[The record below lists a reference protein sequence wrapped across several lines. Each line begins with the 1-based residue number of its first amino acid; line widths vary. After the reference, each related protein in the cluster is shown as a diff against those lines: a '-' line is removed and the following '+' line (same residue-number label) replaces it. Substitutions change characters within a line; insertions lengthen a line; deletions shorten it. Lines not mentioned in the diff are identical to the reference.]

1 MPNNLIISYDLY
13 KPSQSFFMVETAI
26 KSLGSAIKVHQAL
39 WYVNSLAT
47 VQEAKEAIMA
57 VMDANDTLFVV
68 DASNN
73 SVASHNARQEVEQF
87 IQANWPASLSGQGF
101 SDLGLK
107 PGNTK
112 RMGR

>member
-13 KPSQSFFMVETAI
+13 KPSQSFFVVETAI
-26 KSLGSAIKVHQAL
+26 KSLGPAIKVHQAL
-39 WYVNSLAT
+39 WYVKSQAT
-47 VQEAKEAIMA
+47 VSEAKETIMA

-73 SVASHNARQEVEQF
+73 GVASHNVRVEAEQF
-87 IQANWPASLSGQGF
+87 IEANWPVSLSTQGF

-107 PGNTK
+107 PSNIK
-112 RMGR
+112 RAGR

>member
-39 WYVNSLAT
+39 WYVKSQSTAS
-47 VQEAKEAIMA
+47 EAKETIMA

-68 DASNN
+68 DASSNQ
-73 SVASHNARQEVEQF
+73 VASHNVREEVEQF
-87 IQANWPASLSGQGF
+87 VETNWPVSLSGQGF
-101 SDLGLK
+101 SDLGRK

-112 RMGR
+112 RVGR

>member
-39 WYVNSLAT
+39 WYVKSQAS
-47 VQEAKEAIMA
+47 VSEAKEAIMA

-73 SVASHNARQEVEQF
+73 SVASYNVRQEVEEF
-87 IQANWPASLSGQGF
+87 VEANWRPSMPPSAIKL
-101 SDLGLK
+101 
-107 PGNTK
+107 
-112 RMGR
+112 

>member
-26 KSLGSAIKVHQAL
+26 KSLGPAIKVHQAL
-39 WYVNSLAT
+39 WYVKSQST
-47 VQEAKEAIMA
+47 VSDAKEAIMA

-73 SVASHNARQEVEQF
+73 KVASHNVRQEVEKF
-87 IQANWPASLSGQGF
+87 VETNWPASLSG
-101 SDLGLK
+101 
-107 PGNTK
+107 
-112 RMGR
+112 R